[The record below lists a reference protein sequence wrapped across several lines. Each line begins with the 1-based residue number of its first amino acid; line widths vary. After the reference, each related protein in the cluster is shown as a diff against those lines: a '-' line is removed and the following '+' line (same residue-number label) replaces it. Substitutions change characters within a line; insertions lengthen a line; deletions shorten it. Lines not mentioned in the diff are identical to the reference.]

1 MKPSLTSEELTARAV
16 SPSWSINRVFDDKPG
31 DACETTGRII
41 GNVVGFGVLATL
53 VWVVLPALVF

>member
-1 MKPSLTSEELTARAV
+1 MNPSLTSNELSARAF
-16 SPSWSINRVFDDKPG
+16 SRPWSINRVFDDKPG